1 MLKLQQIIN
10 AMTSEEINKA
20 LKERRSYREKKF
32 NIKYIYN
39 IEENIK
45 EKKWKIMVM
54 TIQEIY

>member
-20 LKERRSYREKKF
+20 LKERRSYREKK
-32 NIKYIYN
+32 Y

-45 EKKWKIMVM
+45 EKK
-54 TIQEIY
+54 